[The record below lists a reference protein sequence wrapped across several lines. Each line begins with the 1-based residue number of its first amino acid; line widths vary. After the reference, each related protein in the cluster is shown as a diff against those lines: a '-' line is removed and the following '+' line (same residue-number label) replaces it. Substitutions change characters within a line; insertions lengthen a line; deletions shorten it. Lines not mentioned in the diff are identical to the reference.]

1 MSQFTSRRS
10 FVLSAATA
18 AAALGLDG
26 ALAVAEAR
34 PNKHSR
40 HPQMPHREVRH
51 QRTPDPAP
59 GYHRIKVGDAEI
71 TAIHDGVWEKPH
83 NANYF
88 SNATVDETKQALAAG
103 GFTTAFVTIPIATY
117 VVKLNGKVVLCDA
130 GGGDQVQGFNP
141 ESVFVSGKTFAN
153 LKAAG
158 IDPATVETVLVSHFH
173 PDHIF
178 GLLAKSTNAPVFPNA
193 EIIVPA
199 AEYKFWT
206 DPSLTGRLPPGR
218 QPLARRIQTVVPQ
231 WKNVLPVEGED
242 EVVPGIRFVSAPG
255 HTPGHTAFHVSSGDA
270 QLMIS
275 SDAAYVPALCA
286 AHPGWHGIFD
296 QDASLAETS
305 RRKLLDRVVADKM
318 LICGSHFPWPGFGR
332 IARDGAGYGLE
343 LAHA

>member
-103 GFTTAFVTIPIATY
+103 GFTTAFVTIPI
-117 VVKLNGKVVLCDA
+117 
-130 GGGDQVQGFNP
+130 
-141 ESVFVSGKTFAN
+141 TFSACSQR
-153 LKAAG
+153 A
-158 IDPATVETVLVSHFH
+158 PTRRYFPTPRSSFR
-173 PDHIF
+173 PP
-178 GLLAKSTNAPVFPNA
+178 ST
-193 EIIVPA
+193 
-199 AEYKFWT
+199 
-206 DPSLTGRLPPGR
+206 
-218 QPLARRIQTVVPQ
+218 
-231 WKNVLPVEGED
+231 
-242 EVVPGIRFVSAPG
+242 
-255 HTPGHTAFHVSSGDA
+255 SSGP
-270 QLMIS
+270 I
-275 SDAAYVPALCA
+275 
-286 AHPGWHGIFD
+286 
-296 QDASLAETS
+296 
-305 RRKLLDRVVADKM
+305 RR
-318 LICGSHFPWPGFGR
+318 
-332 IARDGAGYGLE
+332 
-343 LAHA
+343 